1 VSEPDYAADRAAA
14 VQWARD
20 LLARQDWCILDSET
34 TGLGIWSEVVQLAII
49 DPTGAPLLDTLIKP
63 VREIESGAS
72 AIHGITSERVADAP
86 SFMEVY
92 NLLCSAL
99 RGRAVVVYNADFDT
113 RMLFQTLHLAFNVN
127 KVDDPLHLV
136 PRESDGERTRFGAE
150 AWECAMLQ
158 YAAYVGDWSD
168 YHGNYRYQK
177 LPGGDHS
184 ALGDARAT
192 LRLVQRMAGVCNASI
207 TVPVMDVE
215 LSGYDMHFGRFY
227 VDGSFGEFKETR
239 LADALSAFVAE
250 LVDSYS
256 GRASNPDRHRLALA
270 WFNAWRREQGWRP
283 IFERQNDAPPDRQP

>member
-1 VSEPDYAADRAAA
+1 VRSEPDYAADRAAA
-14 VQWARD
+14 VQWARE

-34 TGLGIWSEVVQLAII
+34 TGLGIWSEVVQLVVI

-150 AWECAMLQ
+150 AWECAMLR
-158 YAAYVGDWSD
+158 YAAYCGDWSD

-192 LRLVQRMAGVCNASI
+192 LRLIQRMAGVPNASVTI
-207 TVPVMDVE
+207 PVMDCE
-215 LSGYDMHFGRFY
+215 LTGYEQHYARYY
-227 VDGSFGEFKETR
+227 VDGKVDQLHETP
-239 LADALSAFVAE
+239 LADALSAFVAD
-250 LVDSYS
+250 LVSAYTD
-256 GRASNPDRHRLALA
+256 RAGSRDRQGLAHKWLTQ
-270 WFNAWRREQGWRP
+270 WRRDQGWKP
-283 IFERQNDAPPDRQP
+283 PFEKQ